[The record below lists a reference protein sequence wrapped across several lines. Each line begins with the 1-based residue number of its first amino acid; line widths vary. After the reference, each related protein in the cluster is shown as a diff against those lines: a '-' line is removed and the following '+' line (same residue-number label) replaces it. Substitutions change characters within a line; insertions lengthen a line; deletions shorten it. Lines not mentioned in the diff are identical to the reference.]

1 MPNKILKLIEKYKSI
16 IMYLIFGVLTTAVNV
31 VTYYISAHIFSVNTV
46 TSSVIAWFAA
56 VLFAYITNRKWVF
69 DSKQTGFRNI
79 LFEISRF
86 FLCRF
91 ATGVVD
97 WVIMY
102 VFVDLLSL
110 NDIIIKISANI
121 IVIILNYVASLLI
134 IFRKKD
140 SDVKTV

>member
-1 MPNKILKLIEKYKSI
+1 MLNKILKLAEKYKSI
-16 IMYLIFGVLTTAVNV
+16 IMYLIFGVLTTVVNV

-46 TSSVIAWFAA
+46 ASSVIAWFAA

-69 DSKQTGFRNI
+69 NSRQTGFKNI

-102 VFVDLLSL
+102 VFVDLLSF

>member
-1 MPNKILKLIEKYKSI
+1 MLNKILKLAEKSKSI

-31 VTYYISAHIFSVNTV
+31 VAYYICAHIFSANTV

-56 VLFAYITNRKWVF
+56 VLFAYVTNRKWVF
-69 DSKQTGFRNI
+69 DSKETGFKNI
-79 LFEISRF
+79 LFEVFRF

-102 VFVDLLSL
+102 VFVDLLSF
-110 NDIIIKISANI
+110 NDIIIKILANV
-121 IVIILNYVASLLI
+121 IVIILNYVASLLV

-140 SDVKTV
+140 SNVKTV

>member
-1 MPNKILKLIEKYKSI
+1 MLKKILRLAEKYKSI
-16 IMYLIFGVLTTAVNV
+16 IMYLIFGVLTTVVNV

-46 TSSVIAWFAA
+46 ASSVIAWFVA

-69 DSKQTGFRNI
+69 NSRQTGFKNI

-102 VFVDLLSL
+102 VFVDLLSF

>member
-79 LFEISRF
+79 LIEISRF

-97 WVIMY
+97 WVTMY

>member
-1 MPNKILKLIEKYKSI
+1 MLNKILKLSEKYKSI
-16 IMYLIFGVLTTAVNV
+16 IMYLIFGVLTTVVNV

-46 TSSVIAWFAA
+46 ASSVIAWFAA

-69 DSKQTGFRNI
+69 NSRQTGFKNI

-102 VFVDLLSL
+102 VFVDLLSF

>member
-1 MPNKILKLIEKYKSI
+1 MLNKILKLAEKYKSI
-16 IMYLIFGVLTTAVNV
+16 IMYLIFGVLTTVVNV

-121 IVIILNYVASLLI
+121 IVIILNYVASHLI

>member
-1 MPNKILKLIEKYKSI
+1 
-16 IMYLIFGVLTTAVNV
+16 MYLIFGVLTTVVNV

-46 TSSVIAWFAA
+46 ASSVIAWFAA

>member
-16 IMYLIFGVLTTAVNV
+16 IMYLIFGVLTTAVDV

>member
-110 NDIIIKISANI
+110 NDIIIIISANI
-121 IVIILNYVASLLI
+121 IVIIFNYVASLLI

>member
-1 MPNKILKLIEKYKSI
+1 MLKKILRLAEKYKSI
-16 IMYLIFGVLTTAVNV
+16 IMYLIFGVLTTVVNV

-46 TSSVIAWFAA
+46 ASSVIAWFAA

-69 DSKQTGFRNI
+69 NSRQTGFKNI

-102 VFVDLLSL
+102 VFVDLLSF